1 MVKWMVIDKVYYYTL
16 DSIYRRQ
23 QPDRAGPIHEFRKG
37 SLFSGQLPPPQKL
50 FPGRFGPG
58 SGDTEVGVQRQRE
71 GVIIIIINIPSLVH
85 DVADCSLERSQLASS
100 ICQKFHLHSRIDGS
114 TTLPLPSI
122 LFSRK
127 DDAPPWYDS
136 ICSIG
141 DVIWKLLPTLHLHLF
156 YTEDKN
162 LQVGEFFIHGEIQ
175 KTDIWICFYWQFVS
189 SFKIPV
195 LGKRWTM
202 KFKVPWMHGLNF

>member
-1 MVKWMVIDKVYYYTL
+1 MAKWMVIDKVYYYTL

-50 FPGRFGPG
+50 VPGRFGPG

-127 DDAPPWYDS
+127 DGAPPWYDS

-141 DVIWKLLPTLHLHLF
+141 DVIWRLLPTLHLHLF
-156 YTEDKN
+156 YAEDKN
-162 LQVGEFFIHGEIQ
+162 LQVGEFSFMVKSRKQIYEFVFIGSLFLHSKSQCWANAG
-175 KTDIWICFYWQFVS
+175 
-189 SFKIPV
+189 
-195 LGKRWTM
+195 RWNSRFHECM
-202 KFKVPWMHGLNF
+202 V